1 MILYGF
7 FRSSA
12 AYRVRI
18 AMNLKGLAPE
28 HRSIQLAQ
36 KLNRTPEYK
45 AVNPQ
50 GFVPYLIEEDGSEG
64 STFALSQS
72 LAIIEYLD
80 ETHPEPPLLPSNP
93 RDRAFARS
101 IAQII
106 ACDIHP
112 LNNPRVLDTLAADF
126 SMNDSQR
133 TQWYCGWIHEGF
145 TAIETLLAREEKQR
159 GKASLFCVGDM
170 PTIADICLIP
180 QVANANRF
188 KCTLDKFPRIMAI
201 NDRALKLPAFD
212 LAQPAKQADA
222 N

>member
-50 GFVPYLIEEDGSEG
+50 GFVPYLIEEDGGEG

-80 ETHPEPPLLPSNP
+80 ETHPEPPLLPGNP

-133 TQWYCGWIHEGF
+133 TQWYCRWIQEGF
-145 TAIETLLAREEKQR
+145 TAIETLLEREEKQR
-159 GKASLFCVGDM
+159 GKANSFCVGDV

-188 KCTLDKFPRIMAI
+188 KCALDKFPRIVAI

-212 LAQPAKQADA
+212 LAQPAKQPDA
-222 N
+222 